1 MQESLGA
8 KIKKDSE
15 AEIAMTDCDACA
27 QAKLRRQVRRT
38 ERIRPSKPG
47 IRIAIDFHD
56 FEKTTYS
63 NNSMMIATDRYSGY
77 TWDHFFKNR
86 QTESVIA
93 ALERLIKHLWNRY
106 QVKVEVIKC
115 DNEILKHEDG
125 LEALRDTFPDHEIT
139 FEPSAANTQGQNGAA
154 ERSGGVIKDKARA
167 MRLGLNLPKS
177 LWPEIMKAA
186 IYLYNRSPKHIYNW
200 KTPYERFHTYF
211 MLRDG
216 LIGDR
221 KPKQAHLKAYGCK
234 AYTLDSSSQ
243 LKKDR
248 LDRLDPKAWIG
259 YLVGYDSTNIYRI
272 WNPLNNRIEST
283 RDVQFQEKSFYTGN
297 PEDLQKDAKELLP
310 ETIEALLAR
319 RDAQETQPETINEY
333 PELDHEVY
341 QNVAEDDL
349 EETGDPESKESV
361 EKDRATGSEVTCE
374 PDQLYTQAIFVPYP
388 SPLGSSS
395 PSSLFT
401 ATIREADLVVRPA
414 EAALVA
420 GKPRFEIKEDPFNL
434 YTVVSARESCW
445 EATFNSGRLC
455 TAESF
460 HGMPVSKAKKA
471 RMVNH
476 PICHPDPLKKSSA
489 GNAASDARKDLESR
503 NYKNIKQRLL
513 TKKVHRTEL
522 PPLPKTHKDLDTHPV
537 GEGFRAAERLHLESH
552 KEMALWSEVDQRIAY
567 GKLTLDCMWVYV
579 YKFNKHG
586 YFMKCK
592 ARLVVRGDQQPY
604 SSLEE
609 TYASTLAGR
618 SFRTLMAIAA
628 KFDLELKQYDAVNA
642 FVNAKLD
649 KEIYIKMPPGYRK
662 SGTVLRLQK
671 ALYGLRE
678 SPLLW
683 QKELTSTLSRLG
695 YLAVP
700 HEPCCYSKDGIL
712 VFIYVDDIVLAYQSH
727 KEVSAMRLIR
737 ELKTKYQLTGGDDLQ
752 WFLGVKVIRDRQQ
765 KLIWLSQSS
774 YIEKISKLS
783 NSKEKKHP
791 TPMKIQE
798 LLPYRGLAT
807 AKEIHAYQ
815 KKIGSIMYAAVITR
829 PDIAFPASRLSRFN
843 LNPSPEHHRE
853 ADRTLDYLLQTQY
866 YALELGGGDGLIV
879 ASDSSFADN
888 TIDRKSSQ
896 AYVMKLFGGVIG
908 WRANKQDTVT
918 TSTTE
923 AELLALAQAAK
934 EAMFVSRLIK
944 ELGVTL
950 DSQQITLQ
958 CDNQQTIGL
967 LKKEVSTLKTKLRH
981 VDIHNHWLRQEVQRE
996 TLDVT
1001 YVPTGDMIA
1010 DGLTKALPA
1019 TKWAGFMTQLRLKD
1033 VKARIL
1039 ERKQKEITQEDLDSL
1054 EDGLSG
1060 GEVEAWRPRN

>member
-1 MQESLGA
+1 MLLFVFALLTIEALGLEIFAARTVDFNVEIITSADVGSLNSQFDHWLPTSSTATQTTLSLDPLYATPDAGGSGSHA
-8 KIKKDSE
+8 SIPNLVATQSVAQTCGGDWHSFFPDGHTASPVAYHIEWFREKRSGSACSALVGCNGNNHSWLVISL
-15 AEIAMTDCDACA
+15 AE
-27 QAKLRRQVRRT
+27 
-38 ERIRPSKPG
+38 
-47 IRIAIDFHD
+47 
-56 FEKTTYS
+56 
-63 NNSMMIATDRYSGY
+63 
-77 TWDHFFKNR
+77 
-86 QTESVIA
+86 QTCLSAV
-93 ALERLIKHLWNRY
+93 ERLIKHLWNRY
-106 QVKVEVIKC
+106 QVKVEVIEC

-167 MRLGLNLPKS
+167 MRLGSNLPKS
-177 LWPEIMKAA
+177 LWPEIIKAA

-243 LKKDR
+243 PKKDR
-248 LDRLDPKAWIG
+248 LNRLDPKAWIG

-297 PEDLQKDAKELLP
+297 PEDLQKDARELLP
-310 ETIEALLAR
+310 GTIEMLLAK
-319 RDAQETQPETINEY
+319 RDLQEIQPETINSY
-333 PELDHEVY
+333 PELDHEIY
-341 QNVAEDDL
+341 QNVAEDSV
-349 EETGDPESKESV
+349 EEQGNSESEESV
-361 EKDRATGSEVTCE
+361 FRIRATGSEVTCE

-388 SPLGSSS
+388 SPPES
-395 PSSLFT
+395 PTPSNLFT
-401 ATIREADLVVRPA
+401 ATIRKADLVVRPA

-420 GKPRFEIKEDPFNL
+420 SKPRFKIKEDPFNL

-460 HGMPVSKAKKA
+460 HSMPVSKAKKA

-476 PICHPDPLKKSSA
+476 PICHPDHQEKGSSASNAAFDAEMKRSSA
-489 GNAASDARKDLESR
+489 GNAAFDAIKNPKIKD
-503 NYKNIKQRLL
+503 YKTVEQRLL
-513 TKKVHRTEL
+513 TKKRVHRTEL
-522 PPLPKTHKDLDTHPV
+522 PPLPKTHRDLDTHPV

-552 KEMALWSEVDQRIAY
+552 KEMASWSEVDQRIAY

-586 YFMKCK
+586 YFIKCK

-604 SSLEE
+604 SSTEE

-628 KFDLELKQYDAVNA
+628 KFDLELKQYDAANA
-642 FVNAKLD
+642 FVNATLD
-649 KEIYIKMPPGYRK
+649 KEIYMKMPPGYRK
-662 SGTVLRLQK
+662 SGTLLRLQK

-712 VFIYVDDIVLAYQSH
+712 VFIYVDDIVLAYQSY

-737 ELKTKYQLTGGDDLQ
+737 ELKTN
-752 WFLGVKVIRDRQQ
+752 
-765 KLIWLSQSS
+765 
-774 YIEKISKLS
+774 KLS
-783 NSKEKKHP
+783 DSKEKKHP

-815 KKIGSIMYAAVITR
+815 KKIGSIMYAAVIIR

-866 YALELGGGDGLIV
+866 YALEFGGGDDLIV

-950 DSQQITLQ
+950 DSQQIALQ

-967 LKKEVSTLKTKLRH
+967 LKKE
-981 VDIHNHWLRQEVQRE
+981 LRQEVQQE

-1001 YVPTGDMIA
+1001 YIPTGDMIA
-1010 DGLTKALPA
+1010 NGLTKALPT
-1019 TKWAGFMTQLRLKD
+1019 TKWAGFITQLGLKD
-1033 VKARIL
+1033 VKVRIL
-1039 ERKQKEITQEDLDSL
+1039 ERKQKEIT
-1054 EDGLSG
+1054 
-1060 GEVEAWRPRN
+1060 